1 MVVSRSAEGTDA
13 QRAFTRR
20 YRERTGNPPSMAA
33 RQAYDA
39 IRIIAAALRLSGPNR
54 ARLRDR
60 LAKMKNFP
68 GESGV
73 ISFDRAGNDLAAVTL
88 ARLR

>member
-1 MVVSRSAEGTDA
+1 M
-13 QRAFTRR
+13 
-20 YRERTGNPPSMAA
+20 
-33 RQAYDA
+33 QAYDA
-39 IRIIAAALRLSGPNR
+39 VRVIAAALRQSGPNR

-60 LAKMKNFP
+60 LAQMKNFP